1 MDENQVNTPDTAGQ
15 AQQEPEQ
22 QTTGEKTT
30 GYQVARGTLGV
41 YRGAGTGWDGK
52 SYVDDWKRSTDYR
65 RPEHQTTEV
74 GYMLLNNGRE
84 EFELSYT
91 IGELTRLKKVWTA
104 KICGRS
110 Y

>member
-1 MDENQVNTPDTAGQ
+1 MF
-15 AQQEPEQ
+15 
-22 QTTGEKTT
+22 
-30 GYQVARGTLGV
+30 
-41 YRGAGTGWDGK
+41 
-52 SYVDDWKRSTDYR
+52 
-65 RPEHQTTEV
+65 
-74 GYMLLNNGRE
+74 LNNGRE